1 MYKFEHMGWGMGM
14 GPELFAGFWG
24 LAFLFLLWSLFWKGF
39 ALWKA
44 ARRGDS
50 LWFVI
55 ILIINSVGILE
66 ILYLYFFSEPK
77 GLLKDTSNTVKGGEK
92 KKRAPAKK

>member
-1 MYKFEHMGWGMGM
+1 MMYQFEHMGWGVGPGM
-14 GPELFAGFWG
+14 YSGIWG
-24 LAFLFLLWSLFWKGF
+24 LAIILMVWALFWKAF

-50 LWFVI
+50 IWFVV
-55 ILIINSVGILE
+55 LLLLNTVGIVE

-77 GLLKDTSNTVKGGEK
+77 GLLKDTSNTVKGAEK
-92 KKRAPAKK
+92 KKTNSAKK

>member
-1 MYKFEHMGWGMGM
+1 MMYQFNQMSWGVGPGM
-14 GPELFAGFWG
+14 YSGIWG
-24 LAFLFLLWSLFWKGF
+24 IAIVLMVWALFWKGF

-44 ARRGDS
+44 ARRGDTI
-50 LWFVI
+50 WFVI
-55 ILIINSVGILE
+55 LLLLNTVGIAE

-92 KKRAPAKK
+92 KKSDSPKK